1 MIEWTVEQARRYQ
14 LWSTRLAGTTYAAGE
29 DGIRSCFRDLG
40 GLQLDPLPVLGRNH
54 DLVLQSRV
62 DGIHPGQALDLIHRE
77 RLGFEYWDKVLCVL
91 PMSAYPKLRAYMRQG
106 GEPWTGGRA
115 IRLERDH
122 PGALDDVLDAVRKHG
137 PLSSRELKE
146 LAVAQGDHRE
156 WKSTKAAN
164 AALEVLWNRG
174 DIAVSHR
181 DKYRRYFDLTERIIP
196 AQHLESDG
204 ELDALW
210 PYLLLKRVKTV
221 GLLPSSGDSIVWA
234 LLRQARADGLP
245 DRLVD
250 AGELARVKVEGIKK
264 PFYAPGT
271 ASEELRDAEA
281 IDLPVQ
287 TARFIAPLDPL
298 VWART
303 ALERL
308 WSFSYVWEV
317 YKPVEKRIYGYY
329 VLPILVGDRF
339 VGRFD
344 GRYDRNEGVLNVLSY
359 HREPEGLSEDH
370 PAVRSGFARFLAY
383 LGGERI
389 VFPSGEVWQPT
400 GADA

>member
-1 MIEWTVEQARRYQ
+1 MIEWSVEQARRYQ
-14 LWSTRLAGTTYAAGE
+14 LWSTRLIGTTYPAGE
-29 DGIRSCFRDLG
+29 EGIRSCFRDLG
-40 GLQLDPLPVLGRNH
+40 GIQLDPLPVLGRNH

-62 DGIHPGQALDLIHRE
+62 DKVHPGQALDLIHRE

-91 PMSAYPKLRAYMRQG
+91 PISAYAHLRAYMRHG

-115 IRLERDH
+115 VRLEQDH
-122 PGALDDVLDAVRKHG
+122 PGALEDVLDAVRTHG

-196 AQHLESDG
+196 SQHLGSTG
-204 ELDALW
+204 TLDDLW
-210 PYLLLKRVKTV
+210 PFLLLKRVRTV
-221 GLLPSSGDSIVWA
+221 GLLPSSGDAIVWS
-234 LLRQARADGLP
+234 LLQQARSDGLP
-245 DRLVD
+245 DRLIE
-250 AGELARVKVEGIKK
+250 AGDLLRIKVEGIKK
-264 PFYAPGT
+264 PFYAPGN
-271 ASEELRDAEA
+271 AIEELRQAEA
-281 IDLPVQ
+281 IDPPHK

-303 ALERL
+303 TLDQL
-308 WSFSYVWEV
+308 WGFSYVWEV

-344 GRYDRNEGVLNVLSY
+344 GRYDRNEGTLRVLSY
-359 HREPEGLSEDH
+359 YREPEGLLDDH

-389 VFPSGEVWQPT
+389 AFPSGEIWQPESVN
-400 GADA
+400 A

>member
-1 MIEWTVEQARRYQ
+1 MLEWTVAQARLFQ
-14 LWSTRLAGTTYAAGE
+14 LWSTRLIGTDYPAGD
-29 DGIRSCFRDLG
+29 DGIRACFRDLG

-62 DGIHPGQALDLIHRE
+62 EGTHPGQALDLIHRE

-91 PMSAYPKLRAYMRQG
+91 PIDAYSKLRAYMRQG

-115 IRLERDH
+115 TRLERDH
-122 PGALDDVLDAVRKHG
+122 PGALGDVLAAVRQHG
-137 PLSSRELKE
+137 PLSSRELKA

-196 AQHLESDG
+196 NQHLEETASLED
-204 ELDALW
+204 LW
-210 PYLLLKRVKTV
+210 PYLLLKRVRTV
-221 GLLPSSGDSIVWA
+221 GLLPSTGDSIAWA
-234 LLRQARADGLP
+234 LLRQARSDGLP
-245 DRLVD
+245 DRLVES
-250 AGELARVKVEGIKK
+250 GQLLRVSVHGIKK
-264 PFYAPGT
+264 PFYAPPT
-271 ASEELRDAEA
+271 AQEELQAAESM
-281 IDLPVQ
+281 DLSAG

-308 WSFSYVWEV
+308 WEFSYVWEV

-329 VLPILVGDRF
+329 VLPVLVGDRF
-339 VGRFD
+339 VARFD
-344 GRYDRNEGVLNVLSY
+344 GRYDRAEGMLNVLSY
-359 HREPEGLSEDH
+359 HLETHGLSEDD
-370 PAVRSGFARFLAY
+370 PAVRAGFARFIRY

-389 VFPSGEVWQPT
+389 AFPSGEIWQPDDT
-400 GADA
+400 